1 VKIAGVA
8 TLESFYFIEVSN
20 DDCRYAVKS
29 FKSSGRMSLRV
40 ARAKVG
46 KCLEL
51 VAADVYWRLVTS
63 QNKRRHL
70 TVRYERVTTR
80 RLLKYFI
87 LLTIRFLEEKKYA
100 EHTTKTKLCFL
111 MMFCE
116 INFFF
121 KKSNNKSIYYFL
133 L

>member
-1 VKIAGVA
+1 
-8 TLESFYFIEVSN
+8 
-20 DDCRYAVKS
+20 
-29 FKSSGRMSLRV
+29 MSLRV